1 MSTEEFKAAVKTGDL
16 SKAVSIAKMILSR
29 CYVAVIGESGSG
41 VSSLIHA
48 ITDLKNND
56 EGAAK
61 TGTFQTTREKESYV
75 FPSNPRVTLWDLPGI
90 GTCFKESQNLEKA
103 HLSHYDFFII
113 IAAERCTAI
122 HFSLAREIQK
132 MGKGVCFVR
141 SKVDKDLDN
150 ERKKKDYSE
159 EKTLDQIRKDFNN
172 RLQTAGIDCTDVFLT
187 SIRNHD
193 KYDLPGLKTYISSI
207 LSRHTEM
214 LFTISR
220 SVLQEKKKAI
230 QGTTWRPGAL
240 GLGLSVAFIFSKEAT
255 AAIVADC
262 MRDYCKDFGLH
273 DSSLEAIANQTRKRI
288 RDLTDVMKTPLASTI
303 TYADIKTK
311 MENRAGSG
319 LYWWLPVFSSG
330 YALIQIQEVLDAFV
344 ADLADDAQSVL
355 TEALQ

>member
-16 SKAVSIAKMILSR
+16 SKAVSITKIILSR
-29 CYVAVIGESGSG
+29 CNVAVVGKSGSG
-41 VSSLIHA
+41 VSSLINT
-48 ITDLKNND
+48 IRDLSNND
-56 EGAAK
+56 KDAAK
-61 TGTFQTTREKESYV
+61 IGTTKEIESYI

-90 GTCFKESQNLEKA
+90 GTCFKESQYIENA
-103 HLSHYDFFII
+103 HFSNYDFFII
-113 IAAERCTAI
+113 ITSERCTAI

-132 MGKGVCFVR
+132 MGKGFCFVR

-150 ERKKKDYSE
+150 EKKKGYSE

-172 RLQTAGIDCTDVFLT
+172 RLQTAGISSTDVFLT

-193 KYDLPGLKTYISSI
+193 KYDLPRLKTHISSI
-207 LSRHTEM
+207 LSRQTSM
-214 LFTISR
+214 LLTISR

-255 AAIVADC
+255 ATIVAEC

-273 DSSLEAIANQTRKRI
+273 DSSLKAIANQTQKRI
-288 RDLTDVMKTPLASTI
+288 GDLTDVMKTPLASTI

-355 TEALQ
+355 SEVLE